1 MERKDFLRQGGP
13 CFYFD
18 TELFAPTTDSFALGW
33 FAAPKR
39 GERVCDLGSGTGL
52 LGTLLLA
59 REPSLTLF
67 CVEQNATANALAEK
81 GFAENG
87 WAERVTLRT
96 GDLRESSALP
106 AAGSMDY
113 VVSNPPYFPAGSGAS
128 AAGEARQ
135 AAREEVGCTLADVCA
150 AAARVLRW
158 GGRFA
163 LVHRPERLSDLSA
176 RSARTGWSRSGCA
189 SWPLRRKKRPL
200 WRLWRRAAAGRPV
213 YRLNRCYSSAQPIGM
228 RSTSGHEKLHARAP
242 SHEKAQGRCV
252 KLCASFPAAP
262 QGRGKGTYLFLLC
275 FCRAKRTLKR
285 ASFLL
290 VIPSC

>member
-67 CVEQNATANALAEK
+67 CVEQNAAANALAEK

-87 WAERVTLRT
+87 WTERVTLRT
-96 GDLRESSALP
+96 GDLRENAALP
-106 AAGSMDY
+106 
-113 VVSNPPYFPAGSGAS
+113 

-135 AAREEVGCTLADVCA
+135 AAREEAGCTLADVCA

-163 LVHRPERLSDLSA
+163 LVHRPERLSDLFC
-176 RSARTGWSRSGCA
+176 T
-189 SWPLRRKKRPL
+189 LRAHGLEPKRL
-200 WRLWRRAAAGRPV
+200 RFVA
-213 YRLNRCYSSAQPIGM
+213 SSA
-228 RSTSGHEKLHARAP
+228 ENAP
-242 SHEKAQGRCV
+242 SLALVEARRGGKAGLSV
-252 KLCASFPAAP
+252 EPM
-262 QGRGKGTYLFLLC
+262 LFIGSADWDEVY
-275 FCRAKRTLKR
+275 FRT
-285 ASFLL
+285 
-290 VIPSC
+290 

>member
-67 CVEQNATANALAEK
+67 CVEQNAAANALAEK

-96 GDLRESSALP
+96 GDLRENAALP

-113 VVSNPPYFPAGSGAS
+113 AL
-128 AAGEARQ
+128 
-135 AAREEVGCTLADVCA
+135 EEVGCTLADVCA

-163 LVHRPERLSDLSA
+163 LVHRPERLSDLFC
-176 RSARTGWSRSGCA
+176 T
-189 SWPLRRKKRPL
+189 LRAHGLEPKRL
-200 WRLWRRAAAGRPV
+200 RFVA
-213 YRLNRCYSSAQPIGM
+213 SSA
-228 RSTSGHEKLHARAP
+228 ENAP
-242 SHEKAQGRCV
+242 SLVLVEARRGGKAGLSV
-252 KLCASFPAAP
+252 EPM
-262 QGRGKGTYLFLLC
+262 LFIGSADWDEAY
-275 FCRAKRTLKR
+275 FRT
-285 ASFLL
+285 
-290 VIPSC
+290 

>member
-67 CVEQNATANALAEK
+67 CVEQNAAANALAEK

-96 GDLRESSALP
+96 GDLRENAALP

-113 VVSNPPYFPAGSGAS
+113 ALSNPPYFQ
-128 AAGEARQ
+128 RHQ
-135 AAREEVGCTLADVCA
+135 LCCCKEVSED
-150 AAARVLRW
+150 
-158 GGRFA
+158 
-163 LVHRPERLSDLSA
+163 
-176 RSARTGWSRSGCA
+176 
-189 SWPLRRKKRPL
+189 
-200 WRLWRRAAAGRPV
+200 
-213 YRLNRCYSSAQPIGM
+213 Q
-228 RSTSGHEKLHARAP
+228 
-242 SHEKAQGRCV
+242 
-252 KLCASFPAAP
+252 
-262 QGRGKGTYLFLLC
+262 
-275 FCRAKRTLKR
+275 
-285 ASFLL
+285 
-290 VIPSC
+290 

>member
-67 CVEQNATANALAEK
+67 CVEQNAAANALAEK

-96 GDLRESSALP
+96 GDLRENAALP

-113 VVSNPPYFPAGSGAS
+113 ALSNPPYFPAGSGAS

-135 AAREEVGCTLADVCA
+135 AR
-150 AAARVLRW
+150 
-158 GGRFA
+158 
-163 LVHRPERLSDLSA
+163 
-176 RSARTGWSRSGCA
+176 
-189 SWPLRRKKRPL
+189 
-200 WRLWRRAAAGRPV
+200 AGRG
-213 YRLNRCYSSAQPIGM
+213 R
-228 RSTSGHEKLHARAP
+228 LHAR
-242 SHEKAQGRCV
+242 RR
-252 KLCASFPAAP
+252 LCRGGAGAAL
-262 QGRGKGTYLFLLC
+262 G
-275 FCRAKRTLKR
+275 RTLR
-285 ASFLL
+285 ARPPARAAIRPFLHAPRAWAGAEAAALRSLLGGKSALSAL
-290 VIPSC
+290 VEARRGGKASLSVEPMLFIGSARLG

>member
-67 CVEQNATANALAEK
+67 CVEQNAAANALAEK

-96 GDLRESSALP
+96 GDLRENAALP
-106 AAGSMDY
+106 AAVLPG
-113 VVSNPPYFPAGSGAS
+113 GKRRERRGRGA
-128 AAGEARQ
+128 A
-135 AAREEVGCTLADVCA
+135 
-150 AAARVLRW
+150 
-158 GGRFA
+158 
-163 LVHRPERLSDLSA
+163 
-176 RSARTGWSRSGCA
+176 SR
-189 SWPLRRKKRPL
+189 
-200 WRLWRRAAAGRPV
+200 AGRG
-213 YRLNRCYSSAQPIGM
+213 R
-228 RSTSGHEKLHARAP
+228 LHAR
-242 SHEKAQGRCV
+242 RC
-252 KLCASFPAAP
+252 LCRGGAGAAL
-262 QGRGKGTYLFLLC
+262 G
-275 FCRAKRTLKR
+275 RTLRARPQARAAIRPFLHAPRARAGAEAAALRSLLGGKR
-285 ASFLL
+285 SLSGACGGAPRREGRS
-290 VIPSC
+290 IG

>member
-18 TELFAPTTDSFALGW
+18 TELVAPTTDSFALGW

-39 GERVCDLGSGTGL
+39 GERVCDLGSGTG
-52 LGTLLLA
+52 
-59 REPSLTLF
+59 SLTLF
-67 CVEQNATANALAEK
+67 CVEQNAAANALAEK

-163 LVHRPERLSDLSA
+163 LVHRPERLSDLFC
-176 RSARTGWSRSGCA
+176 T
-189 SWPLRRKKRPL
+189 LRAHGLEPKRL
-200 WRLWRRAAAGRPV
+200 RFVA
-213 YRLNRCYSSAQPIGM
+213 SSA
-228 RSTSGHEKLHARAP
+228 EKAP
-242 SHEKAQGRCV
+242 SLALVEAR
-252 KLCASFPAAP
+252 
-262 QGRGKGTYLFLLC
+262 RGGNAGLSVEPMLFIGSADWDKVY
-275 FCRAKRTLKR
+275 FRT
-285 ASFLL
+285 
-290 VIPSC
+290 

>member
-67 CVEQNATANALAEK
+67 CVEQNAAANALAEK

-163 LVHRPERLSDLSA
+163 LVHRPERLSDLFCTLRA
-176 RSARTGWSRSGCA
+176 HGLEPKRLRFVA
-189 SWPLRRKKRPL
+189 S
-200 WRLWRRAAAGRPV
+200 
-213 YRLNRCYSSAQPIGM
+213 
-228 RSTSGHEKLHARAP
+228 
-242 SHEKAQGRCV
+242 
-252 KLCASFPAAP
+252 
-262 QGRGKGTYLFLLC
+262 
-275 FCRAKRTLKR
+275 
-285 ASFLL
+285 
-290 VIPSC
+290 

>member
-67 CVEQNATANALAEK
+67 CVEQNAAANALAEK

-96 GDLRESSALP
+96 GDLRENAALP

-113 VVSNPPYFPAGSGAS
+113 ALSNPPYFPAGSGAS

-163 LVHRPERLSDLSA
+163 LVHRPERLSDLFC
-176 RSARTGWSRSGCA
+176 T
-189 SWPLRRKKRPL
+189 LRAHGLEPKRMRMVCHTAGAAPNL
-200 WRLWRRAAAGRPV
+200 LLVEGRRGAKP
-213 YRLNRCYSSAQPIGM
+213 GM
-228 RSTSGHEKLHARAP
+228 RIE
-242 SHEKAQGRCV
+242 
-252 KLCASFPAAP
+252 PALILREAD
-262 QGRGKGTYLFLLC
+262 GSETEEIRRIYH
-275 FCRAKRTLKR
+275 R
-285 ASFLL
+285 
-290 VIPSC
+290 

>member
-67 CVEQNATANALAEK
+67 CVEQNA
-81 GFAENG
+81 
-87 WAERVTLRT
+87 
-96 GDLRESSALP
+96 ALP

-113 VVSNPPYFPAGSGAS
+113 ALSNPPYFPAGSGAS

-135 AAREEVGCTLADVCA
+135 AAREEVGCTLANVCA

-163 LVHRPERLSDLSA
+163 LVHRPERLSDLFC
-176 RSARTGWSRSGCA
+176 T
-189 SWPLRRKKRPL
+189 LRAHGLEPKRL
-200 WRLWRRAAAGRPV
+200 RFVA
-213 YRLNRCYSSAQPIGM
+213 SSA
-228 RSTSGHEKLHARAP
+228 ENAP
-242 SHEKAQGRCV
+242 SLVLVEARRGGKAGLSV
-252 KLCASFPAAP
+252 EPM
-262 QGRGKGTYLFLLC
+262 LFIGSADWDEAY
-275 FCRAKRTLKR
+275 FRT
-285 ASFLL
+285 
-290 VIPSC
+290 

>member
-1 MERKDFLRQGGP
+1 MERKVFLRQGGP

-67 CVEQNATANALAEK
+67 CVEQNAAANALAEK

-106 AAGSMDY
+106 A
-113 VVSNPPYFPAGSGAS
+113 AGSGAS

-163 LVHRPERLSDLSA
+163 LVHRPERLSDLFC
-176 RSARTGWSRSGCA
+176 T
-189 SWPLRRKKRPL
+189 LRAHGLEPKRL
-200 WRLWRRAAAGRPV
+200 RFVA
-213 YRLNRCYSSAQPIGM
+213 SSA
-228 RSTSGHEKLHARAP
+228 ENAP
-242 SHEKAQGRCV
+242 SLALVEARRGGKAGLSV
-252 KLCASFPAAP
+252 EPM
-262 QGRGKGTYLFLLC
+262 LFIGSADWNEIY
-275 FCRAKRTLKR
+275 FRT
-285 ASFLL
+285 
-290 VIPSC
+290 

>member
-96 GDLRESSALP
+96 GDLRENAALP

-113 VVSNPPYFPAGSGAS
+113 ALSNPPYFPAGSGAS

-163 LVHRPERLSDLSA
+163 LVHRPERLSDLFC
-176 RSARTGWSRSGCA
+176 T
-189 SWPLRRKKRPL
+189 LRAHGLEPKRL
-200 WRLWRRAAAGRPV
+200 RFVA
-213 YRLNRCYSSAQPIGM
+213 SSAENAPSLALVEARRGGKAGLSVEPMLFIG
-228 RSTSGHEKLHARAP
+228 SSDWDKVGNEKLHARAP
-242 SHEKAQGRCV
+242 PHEKAQGRCV

-262 QGRGKGTYLFLLC
+262 QGRGKDTYLFLLC
-275 FCRAKRTLKR
+275 FCRAKRTL
-285 ASFLL
+285 F
-290 VIPSC
+290 

>member
-67 CVEQNATANALAEK
+67 CVEQNAAANALAEK

-87 WAERVTLRT
+87 WTERVTLRT
-96 GDLRESSALP
+96 GDLRENAVLP

-113 VVSNPPYFPAGSGAS
+113 ALSNPPYFPAGSGAS

-150 AAARVLRW
+150 AAARVPALGRTLRARPQARTAIRPFLHALRAW
-158 GGRFA
+158 AGAEAAALRGLRGGKSSLSGTRGGTPRREG
-163 LVHRPERLSDLSA
+163 RPIGRTDVIHRLS
-176 RSARTGWSRSGCA
+176 
-189 SWPLRRKKRPL
+189 
-200 WRLWRRAAAGRPV
+200 RLG
-213 YRLNRCYSSAQPIGM
+213 
-228 RSTSGHEKLHARAP
+228 
-242 SHEKAQGRCV
+242 
-252 KLCASFPAAP
+252 
-262 QGRGKGTYLFLLC
+262 
-275 FCRAKRTLKR
+275 
-285 ASFLL
+285 
-290 VIPSC
+290 

>member
-18 TELFAPTTDSFALGW
+18 AELFAPTTDSFALGW

-67 CVEQNATANALAEK
+67 CVEQNAAPNALAEK

-96 GDLRESSALP
+96 GDLRENAALP

-113 VVSNPPYFPAGSGAS
+113 ALSNPPYFPAGSGAS

-135 AAREEVGCTLADVCA
+135 AAREES
-150 AAARVLRW
+150 AARSPMSVPRRR
-158 GGRFA
+158 GCCAGADASRSSTGPSGYPTF
-163 LVHRPERLSDLSA
+163 SA

-189 SWPLRRKKRPL
+189 SWPPRRKKRPL
-200 WRLWRRAAAGRPV
+200 WHSWRHAAAGRPV

-242 SHEKAQGRCV
+242 PHEKAQGRCV

-275 FCRAKRTLKR
+275 FCRAKRTLGG
-285 ASFLL
+285 
-290 VIPSC
+290 

>member
-67 CVEQNATANALAEK
+67 CVEQNAAANALAEK

-113 VVSNPPYFPAGSGAS
+113 ALSNPPYFPAG
-128 AAGEARQ
+128 
-135 AAREEVGCTLADVCA
+135 
-150 AAARVLRW
+150 
-158 GGRFA
+158 
-163 LVHRPERLSDLSA
+163 
-176 RSARTGWSRSGCA
+176 
-189 SWPLRRKKRPL
+189 
-200 WRLWRRAAAGRPV
+200 
-213 YRLNRCYSSAQPIGM
+213 
-228 RSTSGHEKLHARAP
+228 TSMKCCDA
-242 SHEKAQGRCV
+242 
-252 KLCASFPAAP
+252 
-262 QGRGKGTYLFLLC
+262 T
-275 FCRAKRTLKR
+275 CRALFQLRPGVVAGAAEHHQRRRDL
-285 ASFLL
+285 
-290 VIPSC
+290 P

>member
-67 CVEQNATANALAEK
+67 CVEQNAAANALAEK

-96 GDLRESSALP
+96 GDLRENAALP

-113 VVSNPPYFPAGSGAS
+113 ALSRRTSRREAAQAPRARRGKPRGKRS
-128 AAGEARQ
+128 AARSPMSVP
-135 AAREEVGCTLADVCA
+135 RRRGCCAGADA
-150 AAARVLRW
+150 SRSST
-158 GGRFA
+158 GPSGYPTF
-163 LVHRPERLSDLSA
+163 SA

-189 SWPLRRKKRPL
+189 S
-200 WRLWRRAAAGRPV
+200 
-213 YRLNRCYSSAQPIGM
+213 
-228 RSTSGHEKLHARAP
+228 
-242 SHEKAQGRCV
+242 
-252 KLCASFPAAP
+252 
-262 QGRGKGTYLFLLC
+262 
-275 FCRAKRTLKR
+275 
-285 ASFLL
+285 
-290 VIPSC
+290 

>member
-67 CVEQNATANALAEK
+67 CVEQNAAANALAEK

-96 GDLRESSALP
+96 GDLRENAALP

-113 VVSNPPYFPAGSGAS
+113 ALSNPPYFPAGSGAS
-128 AAGEARQ
+128 R
-135 AAREEVGCTLADVCA
+135 
-150 AAARVLRW
+150 
-158 GGRFA
+158 
-163 LVHRPERLSDLSA
+163 
-176 RSARTGWSRSGCA
+176 
-189 SWPLRRKKRPL
+189 
-200 WRLWRRAAAGRPV
+200 AGRG
-213 YRLNRCYSSAQPIGM
+213 R
-228 RSTSGHEKLHARAP
+228 LHAR
-242 SHEKAQGRCV
+242 RC
-252 KLCASFPAAP
+252 LCRGGAGAAL
-262 QGRGKGTYLFLLC
+262 G
-275 FCRAKRTLKR
+275 RTLRARPQARAAIRPFLHAPRARAGAEAAALRSLLGGKR
-285 ASFLL
+285 SLFGTRGGTPRREDRSIGRTD
-290 VIPSC
+290 VIHRLSRLG